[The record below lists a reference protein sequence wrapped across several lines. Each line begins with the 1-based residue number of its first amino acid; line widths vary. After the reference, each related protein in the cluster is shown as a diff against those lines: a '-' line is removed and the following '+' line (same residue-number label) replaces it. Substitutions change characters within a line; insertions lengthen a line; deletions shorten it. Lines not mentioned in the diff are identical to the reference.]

1 MPVIEID
8 NFRKKYPEYN
18 DIDDATLAGKLAA
31 KYPEAYGD
39 LPGKVTAQPT
49 VAPSTGSQWVQ
60 GKEPTLYE
68 KVTNIFRDKPKE
80 AARATLALVDSET
93 LGINPGTAYSFK
105 DALDKYYDI
114 DPERKAKKEST
125 LKAIKAFNDT
135 GTEEGWGEAIWKN
148 VQQVPLRIQAAGGR
162 ILQMLE
168 ETVTPETIQA
178 SLSGMSNDDAME
190 VFNRVARAR
199 EEKQVR
205 SIGREFALEKE
216 KLAAALMPNVMPGSF
231 KDVVGSATQST
242 LNNIIYLIP
251 GMKLGRAIPL
261 VLMGGQAFGESYG
274 EQREAGQEPTKAA
287 AASGVKMVSEIA
299 TEFIPTGKYLKPKL
313 SFVQRLVEAE
323 FAEIPGE
330 SVNQIVNDVVDKVT
344 VRPDMTV
351 QDAIENIQKTIQV
364 TALST
369 LGLSTGSH
377 SVNKA
382 IAKSMPDGPMKQTL
396 NETVKDSLNRGAT
409 PQEAL
414 KIGMD
419 AVKATPEGQAFVE
432 KKMEK
437 IINQA
442 EKVKTEIDRIAEEA
456 NISNQDNET
465 DLNTLIDS
473 LNASE
478 EEIDENTLLRMLSD
492 ESLEGEI
499 EDYTGEG
506 EKTQNQEA
514 ISGTYYRYE
523 TTGTEK
529 QKVRYFSKQKDYV
542 DQYQIVR
549 EQGGKTGKVIQEDIT
564 LTDPLIIEAPGNKF
578 SDPAFE
584 NQYIEQAINNGND
597 GVVFRNGEDEFLA
610 KIEQKDIVSSIK
622 NTLNNNKGSIDIT
635 PLVTLGKS
643 IWSEGAQS
651 LESFTTR
658 AKELLGDAWD
668 KVKDFIKQV
677 WEQVKAFNER
687 LGERGS
693 FSNKPKSLF
702 NEVVRRGGLDPD
714 KLKLN
719 REWNEDVIE
728 NGLLGMTK
736 TGGQGLDDI
745 ASQFQSEGIIGP
757 TPNEFAGPEDYLL
770 ALLRDEMTGK
780 RKVSDK
786 KVKSDQERINQEGE
800 QFINKESFKE
810 GKKAGQKQERAKA
823 KDIIENEKIRL
834 QREFK
839 EKTESAIKINRRSYV
854 NEIADLMK
862 ENQWAREAL
871 TTAFRMS
878 REAYKVGNQAGVEE
892 QKQIIRKML
901 DRRSLVKNVRDYFGL
916 SDDDLRK
923 IARKNPLLMDDLEF
937 KHYMQDIEELS
948 VYYTEK
954 AQAKFELMLKIE
966 SKRLK
971 KVENFREAM
980 GLPKIEDMTPK
991 QMNDFAELLEPYEMD
1006 DTFLGKRQI
1015 EMIDRTDLK
1024 GIRTWREAR
1033 ERLAQETGIPI
1044 LELADVQVG
1053 ALDSFRW
1060 DSALREQ
1067 NPFYDFLVTKMTESM
1082 MGADLQFHDVETKAY
1097 KLAKKAD
1104 KSHGRTLAD
1113 KAIPTDEK
1121 VMMFLES
1128 PDDTKE
1134 MIAKSMTPEQL
1145 DYAHFMQQ
1153 YFSRALDYLLA
1164 TKALEHGRENY
1175 FVHIRKTFLENAKE
1189 KGIVSAFKD
1198 MFKNFEE
1205 DQAVF
1210 KILDDSTGEILPLE
1224 KFFQYAL
1231 HRTGY
1236 LDPTTNVTRA
1246 FLTYARTFER
1256 KRMFDSII
1264 DKMDIYAQA
1273 LTPETY
1279 TERGLETDRT
1289 LKKFVYQYINNKKG
1303 RKLSYDGALKQGGPV
1318 DMAIRGLRTFTTV
1331 LDLGLSPVT
1340 QGATFIGEQVATAVM
1355 LGPKLI
1361 TKATARIKTDKGQRI
1376 LEKYEAFTG
1385 RSFWEEF
1392 AAPGKEV
1399 TERLTETLFAGFHIS
1414 TVLAN
1419 KQFLLGSLTE
1429 KEWNS
1434 EEISPERLAEMKLD
1448 MSRFRPVPGTN
1459 SLVGSTSIGNAVM
1472 QYKTWAVAMSRNVLV
1487 DIGRFAKDLKNK
1499 PIGEALTTREA
1510 KELYRI
1516 VGITSA
1522 ALIVGAMAGADD
1534 DDRTFLGKLRTRAY
1548 KEAMSLTQGM
1558 NPVFWLSTPR
1568 VLTWAYQTATAL
1580 KQIVT
1585 LEEYKTKEGY
1595 KGVNNLGK
1603 QVIPRTIRDL
1613 TPDKEKGG
1621 RR

>member
-216 KLAAALMPNVMPGSF
+216 KQAAALMPNVMPGSF

-382 IAKSMPDGPMKQTL
+382 IVKSMPDGPMKQTV
-396 NETVKDSLNRGAT
+396 NEAVKDSLNRGAT
-409 PQEAL
+409 PQEAM
-414 KIGMD
+414 KAGIET
-419 AVKATPEGQAFVE
+419 VKETPEGQKFVE
-432 KKMEK
+432 NKIEK
-437 IINQA
+437 LQKEA
-442 EKVKTEIDRIAEEA
+442 EKVKIEINRMVEETEANPDLDTEIDRIF
-456 NISNQDNET
+456 T
-465 DLNTLIDS
+465 DEQS
-473 LNASE
+473 LDEFINNAPSQ
-478 EEIDENTLLRMLSD
+478 LRSD
-492 ESLEGEI
+492 ALLEGEQG
-499 EDYTGEG
+499 DVSGEG
-506 EKTQNQEA
+506 EKTQEE
-514 ISGTYYRYE
+514 E
-523 TTGTEK
+523 TGQAERSILDNLK
-529 QKVRYFSKQKDYV
+529 
-542 DQYQIVR
+542 
-549 EQGGKTGKVIQEDIT
+549 
-564 LTDPLIIEAPGNKF
+564 
-578 SDPAFE
+578 
-584 NQYIEQAINNGND
+584 AIND
-597 GVVFRNGEDEFLA
+597 MIGE
-610 KIEQKDIVSSIK
+610 
-622 NTLNNNKGSIDIT
+622 KGSIDFESSKT
-635 PLVTLGKS
+635 PLVDLGKT
-643 IWSEGAQS
+643 IWNEGSQS

-677 WEQVKAFNER
+677 WEQVKAFNEK

-693 FSNKPKSLF
+693 FSNRPLADTVKKA
-702 NEVVRRGGLDPD
+702 GGLDPD
-714 KLKLN
+714 KIKSSYNWKDDIKSFGLTNITKKGGVALDDLAT
-719 REWNEDVIE
+719 ELQGK
-728 NGLLGMTK
+728 GLLGETPDK
-736 TGGQGLDDI
+736 Y
-745 ASQFQSEGIIGP
+745 ASPG
-757 TPNEFAGPEDYLL
+757 DYLL
-770 ALLRDEMTGK
+770 DMLKQEKQNQVKETITRLTEEERQAIKEIEGQWRNEGISEEEINRRIVEAIEIT
-780 RKVSDK
+780 SDK
-786 KVKSDQERINQEGE
+786 ETKGAKDTSKNDLVKKLRELRSVIPTSKVKSVIRRNT
-800 QFINKESFKE
+800 
-810 GKKAGQKQERAKA
+810 GQVSLAK
-823 KDIIENEKIRL
+823 L
-834 QREFK
+834 VRE
-839 EKTESAIKINRRSYV
+839 
-854 NEIADLMK
+854 D
-862 ENQWAREAL
+862 EAL
-871 TTAFRMS
+871 RAAFTKAAQAARV
-878 REAYKVGNQAGVEE
+878 AYRAGNQAGVEE

-916 SDDDLRK
+916 SDDDLKK

-948 VYYTEK
+948 VYYAEK